1 MSKNGRILLVNPP
14 SFKNTEAF
22 APEYMLQRN
31 AFDYPSLGLL
41 YLAANLPGHFERKII
56 DSVALEYTNEDC
68 LDDIKIFQP
77 GIVGLIVFT
86 DSLYCCYFHR
96 YFFWLVNVFF
106 YCQKQCI
113 KLTSI
118 T

>member
-1 MSKNGRILLVNPP
+1 
-14 SFKNTEAF
+14 
-22 APEYMLQRN
+22 
-31 AFDYPSLGLL
+31 
-41 YLAANLPGHFERKII
+41 
-56 DSVALEYTNEDC
+56 
-68 LDDIKIFQP
+68 
-77 GIVGLIVFT
+77 
-86 DSLYCCYFHR
+86 LYCCYFHR